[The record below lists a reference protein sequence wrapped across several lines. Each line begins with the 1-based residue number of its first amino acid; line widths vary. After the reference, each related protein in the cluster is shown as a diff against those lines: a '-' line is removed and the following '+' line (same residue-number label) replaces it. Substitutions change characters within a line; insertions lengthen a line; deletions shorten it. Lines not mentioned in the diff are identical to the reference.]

1 MRKTKIVCTI
11 GPASESEEV
20 LTAAY
25 IAAQTALNEA
35 QKLAAQAPA
44 AHKKLETLKA
54 EREALM
60 QVESRH
66 NAALA
71 ACRAALEEKRRQLSA
86 MDAVRDAAQ
95 ITLEMTEIQKRI
107 RVLEQETAALEEAFH
122 AAENALSAA
131 NEAVKAAAQQMF
143 AAKEAKNALGAAPEK
158 DLPQSKAELD
168 AKSTETQTLSVQLGR
183 FGSDLRTIAESA
195 AAVQQYTE
203 EAAAL
208 DVQYSRAAKLAGYV
222 TGRSNALR
230 VPLLQYV
237 LGMMLD
243 ETIQSANRFF
253 SVLSRGRYALQ
264 HKQGKSGA
272 GYGGL
277 DIEVLDGMSG
287 TCRSVETLSGG
298 EQFLASLSLAFGL
311 SDVVQSYSGAVR
323 LDSIFIDEGFGSLD
337 TDTLDT
343 AMRALESIRQSGRV
357 VGIISHVS
365 ELQSRI
371 PTMIRIW
378 KTASGSAAAKVIAED

>member
-1 MRKTKIVCTI
+1 MEPKQRRRARHRAHGRHALPCLRRGAPPVLAVPCAGETTKEELDALRKKLEDLRQEQSRAEQTAAAAKARHEVAFAQLNAANDAAKSIT
-11 GPASESEEV
+11 ESEDV

-25 IAAQTALNEA
+25 TAAQTALDEA

-95 ITLEMTEIQKRI
+95 ITLEMTDIQKRI

-158 DLPQSKAELD
+158 DLPQSKAELA

-183 FGSDLRTIAESA
+183 FGSDLAHHCGKRRR
-195 AAVQQYTE
+195 
-203 EAAAL
+203 
-208 DVQYSRAAKLAGYV
+208 RAAIH
-222 TGRSNALR
+222 GRKPPRSTYSTAAQQSLR
-230 VPLLQYV
+230 
-237 LGMMLD
+237 
-243 ETIQSANRFF
+243 
-253 SVLSRGRYALQ
+253 
-264 HKQGKSGA
+264 
-272 GYGGL
+272 
-277 DIEVLDGMSG
+277 G
-287 TCRSVETLSGG
+287 T
-298 EQFLASLSLAFGL
+298 
-311 SDVVQSYSGAVR
+311 
-323 LDSIFIDEGFGSLD
+323 
-337 TDTLDT
+337 
-343 AMRALESIRQSGRV
+343 
-357 VGIISHVS
+357 
-365 ELQSRI
+365 
-371 PTMIRIW
+371 
-378 KTASGSAAAKVIAED
+378 